1 MDFDKK
7 AREII
12 VRMSFPLCPPNEAP
26 TDRELIAA
34 ALKSAYNAG
43 LEDAADAA
51 NAAQHRITSGISH
64 VTAQGHRS
72 ACWLIEQT
80 IRAKKVP

>member
-1 MDFDKK
+1 MMDFDKK
-7 AREII
+7 ARELAETPIWT
-12 VRMSFPLCPPNEAP
+12 R
-26 TDRELIAA
+26 DRDIAA
-34 ALKSAYNAG
+34 ALKEAYNAG
-43 LEDAADAA
+43 LEDAAGAA

-80 IRAKKVP
+80 IRAKRVAT

>member
-1 MDFDKK
+1 MDFPK
-7 AREII
+7 AASALLGMLYEK
-12 VRMSFPLCPPNEAP
+12 PKPDHEAQ
-26 TDRELIAA
+26 RAIEA
-34 ALKSAYNAG
+34 ALKEAYNAG
-43 LEDAADAA
+43 LEEAAGAA

-80 IRAKKVP
+80 IRAKKVAT